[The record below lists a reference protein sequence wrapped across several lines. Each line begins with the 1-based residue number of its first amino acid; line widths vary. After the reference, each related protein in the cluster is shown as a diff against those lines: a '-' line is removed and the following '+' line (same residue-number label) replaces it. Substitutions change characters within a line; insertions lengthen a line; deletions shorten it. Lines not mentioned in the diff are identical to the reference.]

1 MESIKSHKD
10 LRVYKLAFAT
20 ALEIYQLSR
29 EFPKVETYSLTDQIR
44 RSSRSV
50 CANIAEAF
58 RMRRYPAAFISKL
71 TLSEGEA
78 AETQV
83 WLEFA
88 LACQYIQASIHK
100 ELDNQ
105 YEKILSMLVNM
116 IRYPD
121 KWKI

>member
-1 MESIKSHKD
+1 MFMESIKSHRE
-10 LRVYKLAFAT
+10 LRVYNLAFAT
-20 ALEIYQLSR
+20 AQEIYQLSR
-29 EFPKVETYSLTDQIR
+29 QFPQVEKYSLTDQIR

-88 LACQYIQASIHK
+88 LACDYIQASFRE
-100 ELDNQ
+100 ELDGK
-105 YEKILSMLVNM
+105 YESQGVMQSCGRAVRQL
-116 IRYPD
+116 
-121 KWKI
+121 

>member
-1 MESIKSHKD
+1 MENIRTHRE

-20 ALEIYQLSR
+20 AQEIYQLSR
-29 EFPKVETYSLTDQIR
+29 EFPPVEKYSLTDQIR

-58 RMRRYPAAFISKL
+58 RMRRYPAAFVSKL

-83 WLEFA
+83 WLEFSESCEY
-88 LACQYIQASIHK
+88 LTSEFRN
-100 ELDNQ
+100 ELDEK
-105 YEKILSMLVNM
+105 YEKILGMLVNM
-116 IRYPD
+116 IHHPER
-121 KWKI
+121 WKI